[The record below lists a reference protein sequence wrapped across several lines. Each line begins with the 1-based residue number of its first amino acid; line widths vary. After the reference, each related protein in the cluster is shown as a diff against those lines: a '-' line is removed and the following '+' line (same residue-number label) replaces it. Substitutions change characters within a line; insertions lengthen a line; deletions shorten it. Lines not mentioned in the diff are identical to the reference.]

1 MRVKISWLAAMTLL
15 LLAFAARAGDIVDA
29 AYVQA
34 ALKRGAIVL
43 DTRAAGAYADAHI
56 PGAVNIGDLGEVLR
70 NPNTEDFLA
79 TPQIE
84 KMLNAAGIDLGK
96 EIVVYSRAGDPY
108 AHWALTAV
116 RHFGGANGKVF
127 HGGLDAWRAA
137 GLPVTKEPTRL
148 ATVDQKLTVVP
159 GVQVYLPDVLSRVN
173 NKADV
178 QIIDARTPRE
188 YSGDDIRALRGG
200 HVPGARNIPYEQNW
214 VDSATGG
221 KLARGE
227 VKVRDGMSLKPAE
240 QLKALYAGLD
250 PNKETIVYCQS
261 GVRASETANVL
272 RDLGFT
278 KVSVFEE
285 SWLGYGNTLNA
296 PADGVQFLN
305 VGALNGRIRS
315 LEGQV
320 EELQG
325 QLEKLQKA
333 K

>member
-1 MRVKISWLAAMTLL
+1 MRVRFSWLAALALL
-15 LLAFAARAGDIVDA
+15 VLACAARAGDIVDA
-29 AYVQA
+29 AYVQD
-34 ALKRGAIVL
+34 ALKRGAIVW
-43 DTRAAGAYADAHI
+43 DTRAAGAYADGHV
-56 PGAVNIGDLGEVLR
+56 PGAVNIGDAGEVLR
-70 NPNTEDFLA
+70 NPNTEDFLP

-84 KMLNAAGIDLGK
+84 KLLNAAGIDLRK
-96 EIVVYSRAGDPY
+96 EVIVYSRAGDPY

-116 RHFGGANGKVF
+116 RHFGGTNGKVF

-137 GLPVTKEPTRL
+137 GLPVTKEPTKL
-148 ATVDQKLTVVP
+148 AAVDQKLSVVP
-159 GVQVYLPDVLSRVN
+159 GVQVYLPDVVARVTS
-173 NKADV
+173 KADV

-200 HVPGARNIPYEQNW
+200 HIPGARNIPYEQNW
-214 VDSATGG
+214 MDPATGG

-227 VKVRDGMSLKPAE
+227 VKTRDGMSLKPAD

-272 RDLGFT
+272 RELGFT
-278 KVSVFEE
+278 KVAVFEE

-296 PADGVQFLN
+296 PAEGVQFLN
-305 VGALNGRIRS
+305 VGALNNRIRS

>member
-1 MRVKISWLAAMTLL
+1 MRPKSSWLGALTLL
-15 LLAFAARAGDIVDA
+15 VLAFAARAGDIVDA
-29 AYVQA
+29 TGVQA
-34 ALKRGAIVL
+34 ALSRGAIVW
-43 DTRAAGAYADAHI
+43 DIRSAKAYAEGHI

-70 NPNTEDFLA
+70 NPNTEDFLP

-84 KMLNAAGIDLGK
+84 KMLNAAGIDLRK

-116 RHFGGANGKVF
+116 RHFGGTNGKVF

-137 GLPVTKEPTRL
+137 GLPQTNEPTRL
-148 ATVDQKLTVVP
+148 AAVEQKLAVAP
-159 GVQVYLPDVLSRVN
+159 GVQVYLPDVVARVN
-173 NKADV
+173 SKADV
-178 QIIDARTPRE
+178 QLIDARTPRE
-188 YSGDDIRALRGG
+188 FSGDDIRALRGG
-200 HVPGARNIPYEQNW
+200 HIPGARNIPYEQNW
-214 VDSATGG
+214 VDPATGA

-227 VKVRDGMSLKPAE
+227 VKTREGMSLKPAD

-272 RDLGFT
+272 RELGFT

-296 PADGVQFLN
+296 PAEGVQFLN

-315 LEGQV
+315 LESQV

-333 K
+333 R